1 MPMTRRLLMILTLLG
16 LFAALPA
23 AELAAKKGLTLD
35 VAKEM
40 ATAMEKRA
48 AQDGWKVVICI
59 LDDGGNLLYL
69 ERMDGVQVGSINVA
83 IGKAESAF
91 KFKRP
96 TKVFEDGVANRPGL
110 MMLPGALAVEGGLPL
125 MVGDQILGAIGVSGV
140 TSQQDGMIAQA
151 GVEALAKIAK

>member
-1 MPMTRRLLMILTLLG
+1 MIRKLLAVTLFLC
-16 LFAALPA
+16 ASMAVQA
-23 AELAAKKGLTLD
+23 AELATKSALTLD
-35 VAKEM
+35 VAKELVQ
-40 ATAMEKRA
+40 AMEKRA

-69 ERMDGVQVGSINVA
+69 ERMDGVQVGSIAVA
-83 IGKAESAF
+83 MKKAESAF

-96 TKVFEDGVANRPGL
+96 TKVFEDGVGGRPGL
-110 MMLPGALAVEGGLPL
+110 VMLPGALAIEGGLPL
-125 MVGDQILGAIGVSGV
+125 MHGGQILGSIGVSGV